1 MANKTV
7 HVAGGG
13 PAGLMA
19 ALAAAE
25 SGARVTV
32 LEKMEKPARK
42 LRITGKGRCN
52 LTNVAEEA
60 DFLEGIF
67 PDGRFFRPSF
77 RHFSNLDLIAFLDGI
92 GIETVVERGARVFPA
107 TPLRAWDVAE
117 ALAREVKRRAD
128 IVCHAKVTGFD
139 VADGAVVRLHYE
151 RDGRATSVATDA
163 LIVATGGLAYPLTG
177 STGDGYSWARRSGH
191 AVVAPRPSLTGLELG
206 DYDVAMRGVALRNV
220 ELSLEVDGEAVQR
233 EFGEMEFVGYGM
245 DGPTVLKISR
255 RAVDAVRAGKN
266 VEVSV
271 NLKPALS
278 IERLTERIRREIAAL
293 PSAATVADLLK
304 TLLPSAVVKPFAGK
318 LRVSSGKLVGNMS
331 ATEIG
336 KLAATLVGLRYP
348 VTGFRPFAEA
358 IVTAGGVAL
367 SDVDPRSMRSRHVTN
382 LFFAGEVLD
391 LDACTGGYNLQIA
404 FSTGHLA
411 GTTAAAEF

>member
-1 MANKTV
+1 MANKTI

-25 SGARVTV
+25 RGAKVTV

-60 DFLEGIF
+60 DFLEAIF

-77 RHFSNLDLIAFLDGI
+77 RHFSNFDLIAFLDSI
-92 GIETVVERGARVFPA
+92 GIATVAERGARVFPA
-107 TPLRAWDVAE
+107 PPLHAWDVAE
-117 ALAREVKRRAD
+117 AMAKEVKRRGAT
-128 IVCHAKVTGFD
+128 IVCRARVTGFD
-139 VADGAVVRLHYE
+139 VENGAVARLHYE
-151 RDGRATSVATDA
+151 RDGRATSIATDA

-177 STGDGYSWARRSGH
+177 STGDGYSWAQRSGH
-191 AVVAPRPSLTGLELG
+191 AIVAPRPSLVGLELG
-206 DYDVAMRGVALRNV
+206 DYDAEMCGAALRNV
-220 ELSLEVDGEAVQR
+220 ELSLSVDGEVVQR
-233 EFGEMEFVGYGM
+233 EFGEMEFTSYGI

-255 RAVDAVRAGKN
+255 RAVDAIRAGKDATI
-266 VEVSV
+266 SV
-271 NLKPALS
+271 NFKPALS
-278 IERLTERIRREIAAL
+278 REQLTERIRREIAAL
-293 PSAATVADLLK
+293 PRTATAGDLLK
-304 TLLPSAVVKPFAGK
+304 TLLPSAAVKPFADR
-318 LRVSSGKLVGNMS
+318 LRASSGKR
-331 ATEIG
+331 AG
-336 KLAATLVGLRYP
+336 KLSAAETAKLVETLVGLRYP
-348 VTGFRPFAEA
+348 ATGFRPFAEA
-358 IVTAGGVAL
+358 IITAGGVAL
-367 SDVDPRSMRSRHVTN
+367 SDVDPRSMRSRHVAN

-411 GTTAAAEF
+411 GNSC

>member
-1 MANKTV
+1 MANKTI

-25 SGARVTV
+25 CGAKVTV

-52 LTNVAEEA
+52 LTNVAEES
-60 DFLEGIF
+60 DFLEEIF

-77 RHFSNLDLIAFLDGI
+77 RHFSSFDLMTFLNRI
-92 GIETVVERGARVFPA
+92 GIATIVERGARVFPA
-107 TPLRAWDVAE
+107 PPLRAWDVAE
-117 ALAREVKRRAD
+117 ALVKEVKRKATV
-128 IVCHAKVTGFD
+128 VCQAKVTGFD
-139 VADGAVVRLHYE
+139 VENGAVVRLRYE

-177 STGDGYSWARRSGH
+177 STGDGYSWAQHSGH
-191 AVVAPRPSLTGLELG
+191 TIVAPRPSLVGLELG
-206 DYDVAMRGVALRNV
+206 DYSAEMRGVALRNV
-220 ELSLEVDGEAVQR
+220 ALSLSVDGEVVQQ
-233 EFGEMEFVGYGM
+233 EFGEMEFTDYGI

-255 RAVDAVRAGKN
+255 RAVDAVRAGKDVN
-266 VEVSV
+266 ISV

-278 IERLTERIRREIAAL
+278 CEQLTERIRREIASL
-293 PSAATVADLLK
+293 PDTASVGDLLK
-304 TLLPSAVVKPFAGK
+304 TLLPLAAIRPFADR
-318 LRVSSGKLVGNMS
+318 LRVSLGKRIGNFPATETEKLV
-331 ATEIG
+331 
-336 KLAATLVGLRYP
+336 ATLVGLRYP

-404 FSTGHLA
+404 FSTGRLA
-411 GTTAAAEF
+411 GTRSVEL